1 MSTPK
6 KSSAKRSG
14 KARSSVARGSA
25 SSVKGWLAFNYSIP
39 WHYTFSRTRKEC
51 WEEVLKNLVNP
62 ETDRAH
68 FTVRKVIAT
77 SLG

>member
-1 MSTPK
+1 MPTKNK
-6 KSSAKRSG
+6 KRNKRNAA
-14 KARSSVARGSA
+14 ARSSLARGSA
-25 SSVKGWLAFNYSIP
+25 SSVKGWLAFNFSNP

-51 WEEVLKNLVNP
+51 WEEVLKNLINP

-68 FTVRKVIAT
+68 FTVRKVVAT